1 MPKIMTKLEL
11 FLLAGVAFFV
21 VDTYYDNKYTKQFS
35 KYKKHF
41 KIAAAIF
48 AVGSLMLFMK
58 KNPGESSKLLGHLN
72 GMVQYMPID
81 KNSKDMLTPFLTSR
95 AEQTIQTSG
104 ADSTARSVSGTKKKY
119 VAASQQWKCGEC
131 RAQLD
136 AWFEVDHKIRLAD
149 GGSNHVSN
157 LVALCRNCH
166 GKKTTFENM

>member
-1 MPKIMTKLEL
+1 MTKLEVLL
-11 FLLAGVAFFV
+11 FLGVAFFV

-35 KYKKHF
+35 KYKKHA

-48 AVGSLMLFMK
+48 AAGSLFLFMK

-81 KNSKDMLTPFLTSR
+81 KNSKDLITPFFTNTNR
-95 AEQTIQTSG
+95 AEQTLQTSG
-104 ADSTARSVSGTKKKY
+104 SDSTSRSVSGTKKKY

-131 RAQLD
+131 NTSLD
-136 AWFEVDHKIRLAD
+136 AWFEVDHKVRLAD
-149 GGSNHVSN
+149 GGSNHISN
-157 LVALCRNCH
+157 LIALCRNCH

>member
-1 MPKIMTKLEL
+1 MTKLEL
-11 FLLAGVAFFV
+11 LLLLGVCFFA

-35 KYKKHF
+35 SYKKHV
-41 KIAAAIF
+41 KIAGAIF
-48 AVGSLMLFMK
+48 TAGSLLLFIK

-81 KNSKDMLTPFLTSR
+81 KNSRDFITPFFEQK
-95 AEQTIQTSG
+95 AETIIQTSG
-104 ADSTARSVSGTKKKY
+104 ADSNVRSVSGTKKKY

-131 RAQLD
+131 KSQLD
-136 AWFEVDHKIRLAD
+136 AWFEVDHRARLAD
-149 GGSNHVSN
+149 GGSNHISN